1 MLTTNELQKR
11 FEHVQVTAQEINALD
26 TLTLT
31 VKSWILLLC
40 NNNHATAIFLSQLM
54 YWTEQK
60 LKEGKGEIEIYKT
73 IKEWEEE
80 TGLSRYQQEQ
90 ARRFLRAAGIL
101 TERRKRT
108 ANCMCVVHY
117 TLKVEVLQEYMELV
131 AKQLKSEGKLDRH
144 VIAQTKKFEKTAKW
158 QAKNAERMKNAP
170 LKTKLQLMQQ
180 KLAAEQ
186 LRKIQ
191 KEAKKRGR
199 QSTAAIS
206 TTTAAH

>member
-90 ARRFLRAAGIL
+90 ARRFLRAANIL

-131 AKQLKSEGKLDRH
+131 AKQLKNEGKLNRY
-144 VIAQTKKFEKTAKW
+144 VIAQE
-158 QAKNAERMKNAP
+158 
-170 LKTKLQLMQQ
+170 
-180 KLAAEQ
+180 
-186 LRKIQ
+186 IQ
-191 KEAKKRGR
+191 KEAKKRAATQPQQLAQPPQRIEQPPPNSMTTER
-199 QSTAAIS
+199 QAIGLTNVRNLLGLLKGS
-206 TTTAAH
+206 R